1 MNKRGEISLRVIFIP
16 VAIVLLFLLLY
27 FGGGYIKEKGQA
39 LIYLIPGFGIEKKI
53 PDDVKIIRYDIAKDS
68 LSYYDGVKF
77 IALDY
82 KKDEAFGFDSGSK
95 KVSSKYLRQRFIDK
109 FYNGERPKLS
119 ELIPGFGDFNPVMT
133 SPDKNYPYFLNC
145 VKGLSLFNLVKSS
158 LSNGKF
164 FVLTESRI
172 YTFDLDDRVHTSSIS
187 QNCKKEYD
195 SYILNGGEKGNVYGE
210 IGEIIEGNFLYSPFK
225 KWRDSV
231 LTKPIE
237 IEIEGGENV
246 YVCVEKIGG
255 FLSLDLDEE
264 VDSEYECSSN

>member
-1 MNKRGEISLRVIFIP
+1 MQMNKRGEISLRVIFIP

-119 ELIPGFGDFNPVMT
+119 ELALGNLLDYGLVISSPNKPYYYREFQGGYIFDSIVNKDIIYGSVFAFNSQT
-133 SPDKNYPYFLNC
+133 KNAYILDIIDEIYFA
-145 VKGLSLFNLVKSS
+145 VYSIKKSS
-158 LSNGKF
+158 GDSI
-164 FVLTESRI
+164 VYESVTKI
-172 YTFDLDDRVHTSSIS
+172 KEGSI
-187 QNCKKEYD
+187 
-195 SYILNGGEKGNVYGE
+195 
-210 IGEIIEGNFLYSPFK
+210 LYPSLI
-225 KWRDSV
+225 KWRDYV

-255 FLSLDLDEE
+255 FLSLDLDEG
-264 VDSEYECSSN
+264 VDSEYECSNS

>member
-1 MNKRGEISLRVIFIP
+1 MNRRGELSLRVIYVIIALFVLFI
-16 VAIVLLFLLLY
+16 LFY
-27 FGGGYIKEKGQA
+27 GGKYITKEGGIFDK
-39 LIYLIPGFGIEKKI
+39 LIPGFGIEKKI

-109 FYNGERPKLS
+109 FYNGERPKLR
-119 ELIPGFGDFNPVMT
+119 ELALGNLLDYGLVISSPNKPYYYREFQGVYIFDSIVNKDIIYGSVFAFNSQT
-133 SPDKNYPYFLNC
+133 KNAYILDIIDEIYFA
-145 VKGLSLFNLVKSS
+145 VYSIKKSS
-158 LSNGKF
+158 GDSI
-164 FVLTESRI
+164 VYESVTKI
-172 YTFDLDDRVHTSSIS
+172 KEGSI
-187 QNCKKEYD
+187 
-195 SYILNGGEKGNVYGE
+195 
-210 IGEIIEGNFLYSPFK
+210 LYPSLI
-225 KWRDSV
+225 KWRDYV

-255 FLSLDLDEE
+255 FLSLDLDEG
-264 VDSEYECSSN
+264 VDSEYECSN